1 MGRGLV
7 GGGGVSLAAS
17 ASGSGD
23 GKGCFFCCIL
33 KGVSKQKRGMGGV
46 RVGVKGHP
54 CPVTPKIA
62 ILGYFPLIVWGF
74 C

>member
-1 MGRGLV
+1 MSPWLHQPPAPGMARGVFSAGFGR
-7 GGGGVSLAAS
+7 
-17 ASGSGD
+17 
-23 GKGCFFCCIL
+23 
-33 KGVSKQKRGMGGV
+33 GVSKKKRGMGGV

-62 ILGYFPLIVWGF
+62 ILGYLPLIVWGF